1 LGIFIDTE
9 GEWYMKNVKRILCA
23 LISVLILFSVS
34 CIPVYASDDEY
45 KHFLQGDGRWS
56 SYVYDGTDTIEGA
69 GCALTSLAILM
80 AYADPSLRDVNKF
93 NPKIAADEYLCF
105 NGNGCILWD
114 KVQKGP
120 LKLRGDV
127 TIRSKGDVKKALDNG
142 YYIVAWSSR
151 VYYSGTHYSPIVGW
165 DDEGDK
171 PVIWDVAGG
180 GKTWDDFTAKSKDI
194 SCFRVYESTKLKSKE
209 AFAGANSTD
218 TSDVDT
224 DKQAE
229 AFNNVVKEWELKGMP
244 SKSNIRADAQDIS
257 LPDGKGLS
265 LADKTNIA
273 GIKDDI
279 NSRHKNIY
287 QIMDISFS
295 VLGFLLIVYALLLS
309 VGYVLDKSNSFI
321 NLSMVSILTVG
332 KIKIVDKGETISEE
346 MKKDGYVKPNAF
358 YIRSLVIF
366 LVGCLLISGVI
377 QRLVMEVVYRLI
389 C

>member
-1 LGIFIDTE
+1 
-9 GEWYMKNVKRILCA
+9 MKNVKRILCA

-45 KHFLQGDGRWS
+45 KHFLQGDGRWCN
-56 SYVYDGTDTIEGA
+56 YVYDGSDTIGGA
-69 GCALTSLAILM
+69 GCALTSVTILM

-93 NPKIAADEYLCF
+93 NPKIASDDYLSF
-105 NGNGCILWD
+105 NGSGSINWGNI
-114 KVQKGP
+114 KKGP
-120 LKLRGDV
+120 LKLRDDV

-165 DDEGDK
+165 DNEGDK

-194 SCFRVYESTKLKSKE
+194 SCFRVYESTKLKSNE

-224 DKQAE
+224 EKQAE
-229 AFNNVVKEWELKGMP
+229 AFNNVVKEWELRGMP
-244 SKSNIRADAQDIS
+244 SKSNIGADAQDIS

-295 VLGFLLIVYALLLS
+295 VLGFLLIVYSLLLS

-389 C
+389 G

>member
-1 LGIFIDTE
+1 
-9 GEWYMKNVKRILCA
+9 MKNVKRILCA

-56 SYVYDGTDTIEGA
+56 SYVYDGTDTIGGA

-142 YYIVAWSSR
+142 YYVVAWTSR
-151 VYYSGTHYSPIVGW
+151 VYYSQTHYSPIVGW
-165 DDEGDK
+165 DNEGDK

-194 SCFRVYESTKLKSKE
+194 SCFRVYESTKLKSNE

-287 QIMDISFS
+287 QMMDISFS

-389 C
+389 G

>member
-1 LGIFIDTE
+1 
-9 GEWYMKNVKRILCA
+9 MKNVKRVLCA

-56 SYVYDGTDTIEGA
+56 SYVYDGTDTIGGA

-229 AFNNVVKEWELKGMP
+229 AFNNVVKEWELRGMP

-389 C
+389 G

>member
-1 LGIFIDTE
+1 
-9 GEWYMKNVKRILCA
+9 MKNVKRILCA

-34 CIPVYASDDEY
+34 CIPVYASDDDY

-56 SYVYDGTDTIEGA
+56 SYVYDGTDTIGGA

-229 AFNNVVKEWELKGMP
+229 AFNNVVKEWELRGMP

-257 LPDGKGLS
+257 
-265 LADKTNIA
+265 
-273 GIKDDI
+273 
-279 NSRHKNIY
+279 Y
-287 QIMDISFS
+287 Q
-295 VLGFLLIVYALLLS
+295 
-309 VGYVLDKSNSFI
+309 
-321 NLSMVSILTVG
+321 
-332 KIKIVDKGETISEE
+332 
-346 MKKDGYVKPNAF
+346 
-358 YIRSLVIF
+358 
-366 LVGCLLISGVI
+366 
-377 QRLVMEVVYRLI
+377 MEKV
-389 C
+389 

>member
-1 LGIFIDTE
+1 
-9 GEWYMKNVKRILCA
+9 MKNVKRILCA

>member
-1 LGIFIDTE
+1 
-9 GEWYMKNVKRILCA
+9 MKNVKRILCA

-34 CIPVYASDDEY
+34 CISVYASDDEY

-56 SYVYDGTDTIEGA
+56 SYVYDGTDTIGGA

-127 TIRSKGDVKKALDNG
+127 NIRSKGDVKKALDNG

-229 AFNNVVKEWELKGMP
+229 AFNNVVKEWELRGMP

>member
-1 LGIFIDTE
+1 
-9 GEWYMKNVKRILCA
+9 MKNVKRILCA
-23 LISVLILFSVS
+23 VITVVILFSVS

-45 KHFLQGDGRWS
+45 KHFLQGDSRWS
-56 SYVYDGTDTIEGA
+56 SYVYDGTDTIGRA
-69 GCALTSLAILM
+69 GCALTSVTILM

-93 NPKIAADEYLCF
+93 NPKIASDDYLSF
-105 NGNGCILWD
+105 NGSGCINWGSM
-114 KVQKGP
+114 QKGP
-120 LKLRGDV
+120 LKLRDDV

-142 YYIVAWSSR
+142 YYVVAWTNR
-151 VYYSGTHYSPIVGW
+151 VYYSGTHYSPVVGW
-165 DDEGDK
+165 DNEEDK

-180 GKTWDDFTAKSKDI
+180 GKTWDDFTANSKDI
-194 SCFRVYESTKLKSKE
+194 SCFRVYESTKLKSNE

-229 AFNNVVKEWELKGMP
+229 AFNNVVKEWELRGMP

-257 LPDGKGLS
+257 LPDGKSLS

>member
-1 LGIFIDTE
+1 
-9 GEWYMKNVKRILCA
+9 MKNVKRILCA

-56 SYVYDGTDTIEGA
+56 SYVYDGTDTIGGA

-218 TSDVDT
+218 TSGVDT

-229 AFNNVVKEWELKGMP
+229 AFNNVVKEWELRGMP

>member
-1 LGIFIDTE
+1 
-9 GEWYMKNVKRILCA
+9 MKNVKRILCA

-56 SYVYDGTDTIEGA
+56 SYVYDGTDTIGGA

-229 AFNNVVKEWELKGMP
+229 AFNNVVKEWELRGMP
-244 SKSNIRADAQDIS
+244 SKSDIRADAQDIS

>member
-1 LGIFIDTE
+1 
-9 GEWYMKNVKRILCA
+9 MKNVKRILCA

-229 AFNNVVKEWELKGMP
+229 AFNNVVKEWELRGMP

>member
-1 LGIFIDTE
+1 
-9 GEWYMKNVKRILCA
+9 MKNVKRILCA

-56 SYVYDGTDTIEGA
+56 SYVYDGTDTIGGA

-229 AFNNVVKEWELKGMP
+229 AFNNVVKEWELRGMP

-377 QRLVMEVVYRLI
+377 QRLVLGVVYRLI

>member
-1 LGIFIDTE
+1 
-9 GEWYMKNVKRILCA
+9 MKNVKRILCA

-56 SYVYDGTDTIEGA
+56 SYVYDGTDTIGGA

>member
-1 LGIFIDTE
+1 
-9 GEWYMKNVKRILCA
+9 MKNVKRILCA

-56 SYVYDGTDTIEGA
+56 SYVYDGTDTIGGA

-244 SKSNIRADAQDIS
+244 SKSNIMADAQDIS

-366 LVGCLLISGVI
+366 LVGCLLISGVM

>member
-1 LGIFIDTE
+1 
-9 GEWYMKNVKRILCA
+9 MKNVKRILCA

-69 GCALTSLAILM
+69 GCALTSVAILM

-218 TSDVDT
+218 TSGVDT

-229 AFNNVVKEWELKGMP
+229 AFNNVVKEWELRGMP

-257 LPDGKGLS
+257 LPDGRGLS

>member
-1 LGIFIDTE
+1 
-9 GEWYMKNVKRILCA
+9 MKNVKRILCA

-56 SYVYDGTDTIEGA
+56 SYVYDGTDTIGGA

-127 TIRSKGDVKKALDNG
+127 NIRSKGDVKKALDNG

-180 GKTWDDFTAKSKDI
+180 DKTWDDFTAKSKDI

-229 AFNNVVKEWELKGMP
+229 AFNNVVKEWELRGMP

>member
-1 LGIFIDTE
+1 
-9 GEWYMKNVKRILCA
+9 MKNVKRILCA

-56 SYVYDGTDTIEGA
+56 SYVYDGTDTIGGA

-105 NGNGCILWD
+105 NGNGLILWD

-229 AFNNVVKEWELKGMP
+229 AFNNVVKEWELRGMP

-295 VLGFLLIVYALLLS
+295 VLGFLLIVYSLLLS